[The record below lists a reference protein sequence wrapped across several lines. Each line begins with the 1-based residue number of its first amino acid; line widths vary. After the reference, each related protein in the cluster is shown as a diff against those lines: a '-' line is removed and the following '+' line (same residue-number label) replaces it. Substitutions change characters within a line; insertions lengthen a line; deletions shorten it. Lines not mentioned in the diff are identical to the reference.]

1 MFNENIQ
8 DKIEDFINKRF
19 ERDKKIVIERT
30 SDISRLVLLME
41 EYLNEYL
48 PTEFDIII
56 HDGTY
61 AEVQSKNTDCIYA
74 LHASGNGD
82 FRSHKVVFEFIR

>member
-1 MFNENIQ
+1 MENFYWQTEYEHSNNE
-8 DKIEDFINKRF
+8 E
-19 ERDKKIVIERT
+19 T
-30 SDISRLVLLME
+30 ME

-61 AEVQSKNTDCIYA
+61 AEVQSKNTDCYLVGVI
-74 LHASGNGD
+74 ST
-82 FRSHKVVFEFIR
+82 SS